1 MPGLVVPALGTGAMA
16 GDAPG
21 VASSQGHPT
30 ELPFL
35 VWRRCTVRVE
45 GTAFGIGPGFEGR
58 LFICA
63 RWRGA
68 QSKPSEWQPTSRCI
82 PVGSE

>member
-1 MPGLVVPALGTGAMA
+1 MLLPQLGTGATA

-35 VWRRCTVRVE
+35 VWPRCTVRIE
-45 GTAFGIGPGFEGR
+45 GTAFGIGPGFEGQ
-58 LFICA
+58 LFIRA

-68 QSKPSEWQPTSRCI
+68 QSKPSEQQPASRFI